1 MVNLARPELRQ
12 PELRRMLAAYLVAA
26 EVESRLPTVRD
37 LGDRFGASVGAV
49 QGALTW
55 LAQSGAVT
63 IESRRGAGMVL
74 KARSVGEL
82 WAAAQGEPLVIAL
95 PLPSNMR
102 AQGLA
107 TGIKAAFAAE
117 GVEAFLIFLRGSRH
131 RLRALRSGRC
141 HAVVMSA
148 LGAREACGPNET
160 VLLELPPQT
169 YAEAHRVYYVDR
181 GAGRD
186 RKLRVV
192 IDRDS
197 ADLQRLSELEFEDQD
212 VDWVPAT
219 YMQFI
224 QLMQD
229 GRADAAVWD
238 IDETI
243 GRLPADF
250 LSRPLSPQVLD
261 RLDYSNTRATVV
273 MRREDD
279 VTRAVIADCLRGF
292 EVVDI
297 QREVMAGRRVPEY

>member
-12 PELRRMLAAYLVAA
+12 PELRRMLAAYLVGAQ
-26 EVESRLPTVRD
+26 VESRLPTVRD

-55 LAQSGAVT
+55 LAQAGAVT
-63 IESRRGAGMVL
+63 IESRRGTGMVL

-117 GVEAFLIFLRGSRH
+117 DVEAFLIFLRGSRH

-160 VLLELPPQT
+160 VWLELPPET
-169 YAEAHRVYYVDR
+169 YAEAHRVYYLDR

-186 RKLRVV
+186 RRLRVV

-212 VDWVPAT
+212 VEWVPAT

-250 LSRPLSPQVLD
+250 LSRPLSPRVLD

-273 MRREDD
+273 TRREDD

-292 EVVDI
+292 EVVGI